1 MIRREVRVSEQ
12 FFARLDELLPAERSA
27 DGRPSA
33 ADFLLHELPDVV
45 DELADDFVG
54 ATLPSGYDEEIRV
67 LVANGL
73 LVKAFVVYAA
83 LDGADV
89 VDVFY
94 LDIDR

>member
-1 MIRREVRVSEQ
+1 MIRREVRISEQ
-12 FFARLDELLPAERSA
+12 FFARLDDLLPPERSA

-33 ADFLLHELPDVV
+33 TDFLLHELPNVI

-54 ATLPSGYDEEIRV
+54 STLPSGYDDEIRV

-73 LVKAFVVYAA
+73 LVKAFVIYAV